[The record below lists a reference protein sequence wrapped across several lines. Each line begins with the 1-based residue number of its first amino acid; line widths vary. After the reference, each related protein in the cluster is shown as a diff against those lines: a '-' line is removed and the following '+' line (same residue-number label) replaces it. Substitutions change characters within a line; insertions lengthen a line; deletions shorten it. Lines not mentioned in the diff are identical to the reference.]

1 MAKVLVTTARMMYS
15 LDSIRLLHRAGH
27 EVYAADSVRMS
38 AGLYSRYVK
47 KYFIYPKVSEESEEF
62 INFILKVV
70 EDYKIDIIIPG
81 FEDTFVFAYYLDKF
95 EGKAK
100 LLLSDYSKLA
110 FLHDKYSVS
119 KLAEVLKIPS
129 PKTVL
134 LRDFKEEEWT
144 FPVVIKPRRNRG
156 AIGIKVIDS
165 IDVLKKIGS
174 TVNAD
179 EYMVQQLLPK
189 TQFCTT
195 GMAYKGKLLS
205 NVVYKNIR
213 EYPEEGGFG
222 TYRLTYNVPEID
234 EYVAQIVEELDYTGY
249 ICTDFLY
256 DSEKNTYYITDVN
269 PRMSPGVYVAYA
281 AGVNFPKM
289 YVDLL
294 EDPISVQE
302 VKPKIGVGSYTS
314 PLELGWFL
322 AVLFKGKFKKLKG
335 FFKRDKG
342 MLDDVWDIRD
352 PIPFFAMFGSML
364 FSAVI
369 GPLVGGQ
376 QESYYLGCLYDRKYF
391 SDSVALEKLQK
402 KYKAV

>member
-1 MAKVLVTTARMMYS
+1 MMYS
-15 LDSIRLLHRAGH
+15 LDTIRILHRDGH

-47 KYFIYPKVSEESEEF
+47 KYFIHPPISEKSDEF
-62 INFILKVV
+62 IDFLLKVV
-70 EDYKIDIIIPG
+70 DEYKIDVIIPG
-81 FEDTFVFAYYLDKF
+81 FEDAFVMSYYLDRF

-119 KLAEVLKIPS
+119 KLAESLGIPS
-129 PKTVL
+129 PRTVL
-134 LRDFKEEEWT
+134 LKDFDQSSWL

-156 AIGIKVIDS
+156 AIGIKVLNS
-165 IDVLKKIGS
+165 IDELKKVAS
-174 TVNAD
+174 TVNAE

-189 TQFCTT
+189 VQFCTT
-195 GMAYKGKLLS
+195 GIAYNGQLMG
-205 NVVYKNIR
+205 NVIYRNIR
-213 EYPEEGGFG
+213 EYPEDGGFG
-222 TYRLTYNVPEID
+222 TYRLTYDIPEID
-234 EYVAQIVEELDYTGY
+234 DYVEKIVRELNYTGY

-256 DSEKNTYYITDVN
+256 DEKSNMYYITDIN

-281 AGVNFPKM
+281 AGLNLPKM

-294 EDPISVQE
+294 EKPEMVHPQ
-302 VKPKIGVGSYTS
+302 KPKIGVGSYTS

-352 PIPFFAMFGSML
+352 PLPFFVMFGSML
-364 FSAVI
+364 FSAVV

-376 QESYYLGCLYDRKYF
+376 QESYYLGCLYERKYF
-391 SDSVALEKLQK
+391 SDTVALEELQR
-402 KYKAV
+402 KYRAV